1 MTFVNCFTRLV
12 CARTLLPSGP
22 GWHSFSRYCSVR
34 REDRRAREESRPGSQ
49 VPQLPTWKP
58 TQEICLP
65 EVSVQLIHHLE
76 QLALVDFRDQE
87 GVERLAKAVQFADQ
101 LHAVD
106 TTGVEPMDSVLEDRC
121 LYVRPDDITE
131 GNCADVLLNIASHT
145 VEEYFVAPPGNIP
158 LLKKDEKMETME

>member
-49 VPQLPTWKP
+49 
-58 TQEICLP
+58 
-65 EVSVQLIHHLE
+65 VSVQLIHHLE